1 MTEMLVQQVRQ
12 ETEKLLATYQLE
24 RLPEERQQKLEE
36 RIQSLRC
43 AQTTDEAARL
53 KTKAID
59 LVFIHCLM
67 HGKKYSPEFLEKQA
81 AKNESLAKWKY
92 DQGKDDEAEKAR
104 KRAEK
109 YKKEAEKLRKKA
121 PR

>member
-1 MTEMLVQQVRQ
+1 MTLAGSRRDKTADINRAAAADLV
-12 ETEKLLATYQLE
+12 
-24 RLPEERQQKLEE
+24 
-36 RIQSLRC
+36 
-43 AQTTDEAARL
+43 
-53 KTKAID
+53 ID